1 MIPFDQSVKEN
12 GKNEQGDDPFINYY
26 LIISTYADRNLLIN
40 SSFNE
45 ATINVEGV

>member
-1 MIPFDQSVKEN
+1 MISFNQSAKEN

-26 LIISTYADRNLLIN
+26 LIISTYPDRNLFIN
-40 SSFNE
+40 SPFNE